1 MSFSN
6 PGGNLVNGE
15 SCEEDNAIRLDL
27 EDLGGE
33 ICLLDWGYAGDAE
46 PSISLPNRQLQVDRL
61 MNVSVVLLH
70 QSQQYK
76 PLQKRLILLEN
87 NEFVR
92 PLEEDCEDQVL
103 HDLQDIPRICHN
115 LQEDWKE
122 VGLNRFTAWNLAS
135 CISARMKAIVDG
147 KTARH
152 GSSVDILVTGCEV
165 SLWVAEQFVSDLAK
179 SFPKVSPFVLHRQ
192 SLRF

>member
-1 MSFSN
+1 MSASSST
-6 PGGNLVNGE
+6 LTRIIE
-15 SCEEDNAIRLDL
+15 TIQD
-27 EDLGGE
+27 DLGGE

-92 PLEEDCEDQVL
+92 PLEEDCEDPVL

-179 SFPKVSPFVLHRQ
+179 SFPKVSPFVLH
-192 SLRF
+192 